1 MEKIKDKVLLASMKH
16 LLIRV
21 TIVLM
26 LILGCRRRGL
36 NCRSLDYQENMVIPL
51 DR

>member
-1 MEKIKDKVLLASMKH
+1 MAKIKDKVLLASMKH

-26 LILGCRRRGL
+26 LILGCRRLGL
-36 NCRSLDYQENMVIPL
+36 NCRPLDYQEKMVIPL
-51 DR
+51 DC